1 MNKINFAIALAL
13 TFITAVACD
22 KDRVAY
28 DMTEAGRAAMDRLV
42 GEYELVGA
50 EWDGAPVDLNGDGV
64 ASASIFDELKEVPD
78 LTDETRI
85 EIDMTVPYRTAV
97 RISLLIEDIY
107 LNTSSAFWNK
117 RVYTPTFTVD
127 SSGNYDLGID
137 PYYGK
142 ISDDGRCQGYFY
154 KMNVR
159 LEGDDILYLSGCS
172 VLRDERSGQPVNG
185 TLTYKFKCVSGKGK
199 YAGFLFDKE
208 VVTR

>member
-1 MNKINFAIALAL
+1 MNKIYFALSL
-13 TFITAVACD
+13 TLTLMTAIACD
-22 KDRVAY
+22 KDKVSY

-78 LTDETRI
+78 LTDEIGI
-85 EIDMTVPYRTAV
+85 EIDMTVPYRTSV
-97 RISLLIEDIY
+97 SISLLIEDIY

-127 SSGNYDLGID
+127 LSGNYDLGID
-137 PYYGK
+137 PNYGK

-159 LEGDDILYLSGCS
+159 LEGDDILYLSGYS
-172 VLRDERSGQPVNG
+172 VLRDERSAQPVTG

-199 YAGFLFDKE
+199 
-208 VVTR
+208 VPRPQ

>member
-1 MNKINFAIALAL
+1 MNKIYFALAL
-13 TFITAVACD
+13 TLTLMAAIACD
-22 KDRVAY
+22 KDKVSY

-78 LTDETRI
+78 LTDETGI

-137 PYYGK
+137 PNYGK
-142 ISDDGRCQGYFY
+142 ISDDARCQGYFY

-159 LEGDDILYLSGCS
+159 LEGDDILYLSGYS
-172 VLRDERSGQPVNG
+172 VLRDERSAQPVTG

-199 YAGFLFDKE
+199 
-208 VVTR
+208 VPRPQ

>member
-1 MNKINFAIALAL
+1 MNKINFALAVAL
-13 TFITAVACD
+13 TFMAAVACD
-22 KDRVAY
+22 KNKVVY
-28 DMTEAGRAAMDRLV
+28 DMTDAARAAMDRLV

-78 LTDETRI
+78 LTDEIGI
-85 EIDMTVPYRTAV
+85 EIDMEAPYWTSV
-97 RISLLIEDIY
+97 RISLLIEEIY
-107 LNTSSAFWNK
+107 LNTSIAFWNK
-117 RVYTPTFTVD
+117 SVFTPKFSVD

-142 ISDDGRCQGYFY
+142 VSDDGRCQGYFY

-159 LEGDDILYLSGCS
+159 LEGDDILYLSGYT
-172 VLRDERSGQPVNG
+172 VLRDDRSGQPVNG

-199 YAGFLFDKE
+199 NEIKS
-208 VVTR
+208 

>member
-1 MNKINFAIALAL
+1 MNKINFALALAL
-13 TFITAVACD
+13 TFMAAVACD
-22 KDRVAY
+22 KDKVSY

-78 LTDETRI
+78 LTDETGI
-85 EIDMTVPYRTAV
+85 EIDMTVPYRTTV

-137 PYYGK
+137 PYSGK

-159 LEGDDILYLSGCS
+159 LEGDDILYLSGYS
-172 VLRDERSGQPVNG
+172 VLRDERSAQPVTG

-199 YAGFLFDKE
+199 
-208 VVTR
+208 VPRPQ

>member
-1 MNKINFAIALAL
+1 MNKINFALALAL
-13 TFITAVACD
+13 TFMAAVACD
-22 KDRVAY
+22 KNKVEY
-28 DMTEAGRAAMDRLV
+28 DMTDAARAAMDRLV

-78 LTDETRI
+78 LTDEIGI
-85 EIDMTVPYRTAV
+85 EIDMTAPYLTSV
-97 RISLLIEDIY
+97 RISLLIEEIY
-107 LNTSSAFWNK
+107 LNTSIAFWNK
-117 RVYTPTFTVD
+117 SVFTPKFSVD

-159 LEGDDILYLSGCS
+159 LEGDDILYLSGYT
-172 VLRDERSGQPVNG
+172 VLRDDRSAQPVTG

-199 YAGFLFDKE
+199 
-208 VVTR
+208 VPRPQ

>member
-1 MNKINFAIALAL
+1 MRKINFAITLAL
-13 TFITAVACD
+13 TLLAAIACD
-22 KDRVAY
+22 KNKVEY
-28 DMTEAGRAAMDRLV
+28 DMTDAARAAMDRLV

-78 LTDETRI
+78 LTDEIGI
-85 EIDMTVPYRTAV
+85 EIDMTAPYLTSV
-97 RISLLIEDIY
+97 RISLLIEEIY
-107 LNTSSAFWNK
+107 LNTSIAFWNK
-117 RVYTPTFTVD
+117 SVYTPKFSVD

-142 ISDDGRCQGYFY
+142 VSDDGRCQGYFY

-159 LEGDDILYLSGCS
+159 LEGDDILYLSGYT
-172 VLRDERSGQPVNG
+172 VLRDDRSGQPVNG

-199 YAGFLFDKE
+199 
-208 VVTR
+208 VPRPQ

>member
-1 MNKINFAIALAL
+1 MNKINFALALAL
-13 TFITAVACD
+13 TFMAAIACD
-22 KDRVAY
+22 KDKVSY

-42 GEYELVGA
+42 GEYELVSA

-78 LTDETRI
+78 LTEETGI
-85 EIDMTVPYRTAV
+85 EIDMTVPYRTSV
-97 RISLLIEDIY
+97 SISLLIEDIY

-127 SSGNYDLGID
+127 LSGNYDLGID
-137 PYYGK
+137 PNYGK
-142 ISDDGRCQGYFY
+142 ISDDDRCQGYFY

-159 LEGDDILYLSGCS
+159 LEGDDILYLSGYS
-172 VLRDERSGQPVNG
+172 VLRDERSAQPVTG

-199 YAGFLFDKE
+199 
-208 VVTR
+208 VPRPQ

>member
-1 MNKINFAIALAL
+1 MNKINFALAL
-13 TFITAVACD
+13 TLTLMAAIACD
-22 KDRVAY
+22 KDKVSY
-28 DMTEAGRAAMDRLV
+28 DMPEAARAAMDRLV

-78 LTDETRI
+78 LTDEI
-85 EIDMTVPYRTAV
+85 GIDIDMTVPYRTAV

-199 YAGFLFDKE
+199 YAG
-208 VVTR
+208 

>member
-1 MNKINFAIALAL
+1 MNKINFALALAL
-13 TFITAVACD
+13 TLMVAIACD
-22 KDRVAY
+22 KDMVSY
-28 DMTEAGRAAMDRLV
+28 DMTDAARAAMDRLV

-64 ASASIFDELKEVPD
+64 ASASIFDELKEVTD
-78 LTDETRI
+78 LTDETGI

-117 RVYTPTFTVD
+117 RVYTPTFSVD

-137 PYYGK
+137 PNYGK
-142 ISDDGRCQGYFY
+142 ISDDARCKGYFY

-159 LEGDDILYLSGCS
+159 LEGDDILYLSGYS
-172 VLRDERSGQPVNG
+172 VLRDERSAQPVTG

-199 YAGFLFDKE
+199 VL
-208 VVTR
+208 RPQ

>member
-1 MNKINFAIALAL
+1 MNKIYFALAL
-13 TFITAVACD
+13 TLTLMAAIACD
-22 KDRVAY
+22 KDKVSY

-78 LTDETRI
+78 LTDEIGI
-85 EIDMTVPYRTAV
+85 EIDMTVPYRTSV
-97 RISLLIEDIY
+97 SISLLIEDIY

-127 SSGNYDLGID
+127 LSGNYDLGID
-137 PYYGK
+137 PNYGK

-159 LEGDDILYLSGCS
+159 LEGDDILYLSGYS
-172 VLRDERSGQPVNG
+172 VLRDERSAQPVTG

-199 YAGFLFDKE
+199 
-208 VVTR
+208 VPRPQ

>member
-1 MNKINFAIALAL
+1 MNKINFALALAL
-13 TFITAVACD
+13 TLMAAIACD
-22 KDRVAY
+22 KDEVSY

-78 LTDETRI
+78 LTDEIGI
-85 EIDMTVPYRTAV
+85 EIDMTVPYRTSV
-97 RISLLIEDIY
+97 SISLLIEDIY

-127 SSGNYDLGID
+127 LSGNYDLGID
-137 PYYGK
+137 PNYGK

-159 LEGDDILYLSGCS
+159 LEGDDILYLSGYS
-172 VLRDERSGQPVNG
+172 VLRDERSAQPVTG

-199 YAGFLFDKE
+199 
-208 VVTR
+208 VPRPQ